1 MTWKW
6 LTIMITVNLMIKVMI
21 MKINKWITKIITLLL
36 LLTNSNNGNNDN

>member
-6 LTIMITVNLMIKVMI
+6 LAIMITVNLMIKVMI

-36 LLTNSNNGNNDN
+36 LTSYNNGNNDN

>member
-6 LTIMITVNLMIKVMI
+6 LMIMTTVNLMIKVMI

-36 LLTNSNNGNNDN
+36 LTNSNNGNNDN

>member
-6 LTIMITVNLMIKVMI
+6 LMIMTTVNLMIKVMI

-36 LLTNSNNGNNDN
+36 LTNSNNGDNDN

>member
-36 LLTNSNNGNNDN
+36 LTNYNNGNNDN

>member
-21 MKINKWITKIITLLL
+21 MKINKWITEIITLLL
-36 LLTNSNNGNNDN
+36 LTSYNNGNNDN

>member
-36 LLTNSNNGNNDN
+36 LTNSNNGNNDN

>member
-6 LTIMITVNLMIKVMI
+6 LMIMITVNLMIKVMI

-36 LLTNSNNGNNDN
+36 LTSYNNGNNDN

>member
-6 LTIMITVNLMIKVMI
+6 LMIMTTVNLMIKVMI

-36 LLTNSNNGNNDN
+36 LTNYNNGNNDN